1 MKDLNTVFVAPIY
14 VTGVAIIIIIITV
27 TRLPR
32 IHLHC
37 ELPDVRQSSEQGVC

>member
-1 MKDLNTVFVAPIY
+1 MKDLNTVFVVSIY
-14 VTGVAIIIIIITV
+14 VTGVAIIIIITV